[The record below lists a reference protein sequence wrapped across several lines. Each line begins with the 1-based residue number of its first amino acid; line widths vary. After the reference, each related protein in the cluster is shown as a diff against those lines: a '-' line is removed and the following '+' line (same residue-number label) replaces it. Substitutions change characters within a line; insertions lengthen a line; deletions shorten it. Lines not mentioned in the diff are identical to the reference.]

1 MSYLVLARKWRP
13 STFDEVVGQG
23 HVTRT
28 LKNAIELN
36 RVAHALLFT
45 GSRGVGKTSCARI
58 LAKALN
64 CETGPTPNPCGQ
76 CAACVEIN
84 SGASVDVFE
93 IDGASNN
100 SVEQIREIRESVKF
114 LPSKGKRKM
123 YIIDEVHML
132 STSAFNALLKT
143 LEEPPEHVLFVFA
156 TTEPHKI
163 PDTILSR
170 CQRYDFKRIAEREIV
185 AALTRIG
192 EAEGLEVE
200 PEAYHH
206 IAREAQGGM
215 RDSLSL
221 LDQVI
226 AFCGTTIDE
235 KQTREVL
242 GIADRGVLFALTQ
255 ALFAGDA
262 NTALEVVD
270 QLFRFGLDLKKFAGE
285 LVQHLRDLMVVKVCG
300 DPSRLVDV
308 PSSELAKM
316 AALVGSVHPAQ
327 IHRLFGAMLEGA
339 DSVNRSPYPKLVLE
353 MTLMRL
359 CHQGSTLPLNEVLD
373 GLSRLEARLA
383 AGGAVAERAAP
394 STPSIVVES
403 VTPPANVVPSAV
415 AQEAAAPAEAPPPTA
430 SVSEPAPAPSTL
442 TAPTETPAIE
452 SPSTDTPATDDELAP
467 WEEAPEPE
475 SARASLAA
483 EAPPIDAA
491 PPSPAVSE
499 PPPPANPEPMKSAPP
514 AEAEAPK
521 EDKTPPKKEPPKAT
535 EKAGGE
541 RTFKRRP
548 SGAATDDFSAPPPTP
563 KAPNKLPKLVVK
575 PRAPGSI
582 VPASAGGETEDDAD
596 SEGAPEARE
605 TKANVQPM
613 APDVIEGTPET
624 ESAAEPPSEQV
635 HDEPAMP
642 LTAIDFD
649 EDMSQ
654 TERFARLV
662 GEIRQR
668 DPFLASEIEQT
679 VFLQV
684 FDPSRLSMAI
694 SRQDYEGL
702 SRGLPKLKAVIELLC
717 PSAPEVELVA
727 CPFDD
732 ERLSGETLYVR
743 RRRMEKEARARR
755 RESARTDPTILMAAE
770 RLEANIID
778 IKPQ

>member
-64 CETGPTPNPCGQ
+64 CEKGPTPSPCGE
-76 CAACVEIN
+76 CAACLEIS

-185 AALTRIG
+185 AALERIG
-192 EAEGLEVE
+192 GAEGLEVA

-255 ALFAGDA
+255 ALFQGDA

-300 DPSRLVDV
+300 DPARLVDV
-308 PSSELAKM
+308 PSSELAQM
-316 AALVGSVHPAQ
+316 ASLVENVHPAR

-339 DSVNRSPYPKLVLE
+339 DNVNRSPYPKLVLE

-359 CHQGSTLPLNEVLD
+359 CHQGSTLPLGDVLD

-383 AGGAVAERAAP
+383 AGGAVADRAVAAQVEP
-394 STPSIVVES
+394 PEDKPVFTPTDAVVEAEQS
-403 VTPPANVVPSAV
+403 IP
-415 AQEAAAPAEAPPPTA
+415 AAAPVELKTPVASSGPTPTQT
-430 SVSEPAPAPSTL
+430 STPAPSTVDEIPPWQE
-442 TAPTETPAIE
+442 APVQGDAV
-452 SPSTDTPATDDELAP
+452 ANAAP
-467 WEEAPEPE
+467 APEPRE
-475 SARASLAA
+475 EPPAPEPTPQPVVMAEKKENPEPPPKAA
-483 EAPPIDAA
+483 EAPKAKA
-491 PPSPAVSE
+491 EAKSPAK
-499 PPPPANPEPMKSAPP
+499 PADRP
-514 AEAEAPK
+514 ADGA
-521 EDKTPPKKEPPKAT
+521 
-535 EKAGGE
+535 

-548 SGAATDDFSAPPPTP
+548 SGSATDDFSAPPPTP
-563 KAPNKLPKLVVK
+563 KSPEKLPKLVVK
-575 PRAPGSI
+575 PRAPGAA
-582 VPASAGGETEDDAD
+582 VPASAGRENSDDAD
-596 SEGAPEARE
+596 SEGVPAADTPQDNPVSLPKAPAQE
-605 TKANVQPM
+605 
-613 APDVIEGTPET
+613 TPEVQIEASTDTPSKHVDDDSVAPTAPIEFAEGANPT
-624 ESAAEPPSEQV
+624 E
-635 HDEPAMP
+635 
-642 LTAIDFD
+642 L
-649 EDMSQ
+649 
-654 TERFARLV
+654 FAQLM
-662 GEIRQR
+662 GEVRQR

-679 VFLQV
+679 VFLQA
-684 FDPSRLSMAI
+684 FDADRLVMAA

-702 SRGLPKLKAVIELLC
+702 SRGLPKLEAVIAGVC
-717 PSAPEVELVA
+717 PVPPEIELVS

-755 RESARTDPTILMAAE
+755 RESARIDPTILMAVEA
-770 RLEANIID
+770 LEATIID

>member
-64 CETGPTPNPCGQ
+64 CEHGPTPSPCGE
-76 CAACVEIN
+76 CPACVEIN

-185 AALTRIG
+185 SALERIG
-192 EAEGLEVE
+192 AAEKLEVA

-255 ALFAGDA
+255 ALFEGDA

-300 DPSRLVDV
+300 DPARLVDV
-308 PSSELAKM
+308 PSSELTKM
-316 AALVGSVHPAQ
+316 SSLVENVHPAR

-339 DSVNRSPYPKLVLE
+339 DNVNRSPYPKLVLE

-359 CHQGSTLPLNEVLD
+359 CHQGSTLPLGDVLD

-383 AGGAVAERAAP
+383 AGGADAARAMAPTATSHETQSAP
-394 STPSIVVES
+394 SPAPVEMLEPTPTV
-403 VTPPANVVPSAV
+403 
-415 AQEAAAPAEAPPPTA
+415 APP
-430 SVSEPAPAPSTL
+430 V
-442 TAPTETPAIE
+442 
-452 SPSTDTPATDDELAP
+452 ELR
-467 WEEAPEPE
+467 EEVP
-475 SARASLAA
+475 
-483 EAPPIDAA
+483 
-491 PPSPAVSE
+491 PPSPAAPELSPPAAEDEVPPWEESPGQSEAPAEPKAMEE
-499 PPPPANPEPMKSAPP
+499 PPEPAEPAAPTVSAAPSAPKPTPSPKP
-514 AEAEAPK
+514 ASAPK
-521 EDKTPPKKEPPKAT
+521 PAPAAKNAAKAKSKGEDKAADGP
-535 EKAGGE
+535 

-548 SGAATDDFSAPPPTP
+548 SGAATDDFSAAPPTP
-563 KAPNKLPKLVVK
+563 KPPEKLPKLVVK
-575 PRAPGSI
+575 PRAPGAV
-582 VPASAGGETEDDAD
+582 VPAPAGDEAGDDAD
-596 SEGAPEARE
+596 SEGAPRQDAAE
-605 TKANVQPM
+605 TVAL
-613 APDVIEGTPET
+613 
-624 ESAAEPPSEQV
+624 SAAPALPGEAAEAPMETPIESVE
-635 HDEPAMP
+635 DESVTPAA
-642 LTAIDFD
+642 TIDFD
-649 EDMSQ
+649 ENATPTD
-654 TERFARLV
+654 RFAALV

-679 VFLQV
+679 VFLQG
-684 FDPSRLSMAI
+684 FDAERLNMAI
-694 SRQDYEGL
+694 SQQDYEGL
-702 SRGLPKLKAVIELLC
+702 ARGLPKLEAVVALLC
-717 PSAPEVELVA
+717 PGKLEIQLVS

-770 RLEANIID
+770 ALEATIID